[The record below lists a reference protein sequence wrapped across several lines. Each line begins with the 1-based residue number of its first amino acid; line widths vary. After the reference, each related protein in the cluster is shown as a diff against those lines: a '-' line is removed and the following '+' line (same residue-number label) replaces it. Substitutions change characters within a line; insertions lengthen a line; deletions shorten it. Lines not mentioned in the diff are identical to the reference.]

1 MASASSVQST
11 APALTSSLV
20 APSFAT
26 SALSAVVETV
36 IGFGLIASSASS
48 ASSASAA
55 SLARQLIGF
64 IDLVSR
70 NDLADRIGL
79 DLIGHNGPIG
89 NISLGVIFIG
99 LGFIGFISLVGVI
112 GIIGRILI

>member
-1 MASASSVQST
+1 
-11 APALTSSLV
+11 
-20 APSFAT
+20 
-26 SALSAVVETV
+26 VETV